1 MRWLNYFRSSTKG
14 SARTAKERLQV
25 IIAHERR
32 AGGSGVPD
40 YLPRLQR
47 DILEVVRRYA
57 EVSEDDVKVE
67 VEREDG
73 YEVLALS
80 VALPEEST
88 HALR

>member
-1 MRWLNYFRSSTKG
+1 MRWLNYFRSSHKS

-25 IIAHERR
+25 IIAHERQG
-32 AGGSGVPD
+32 AGAPD

-47 DILEVVRRYA
+47 EILEVVRRYA
-57 EVSEDDVKVE
+57 EVSENDVKVE

-73 YEVLALS
+73 CEVLALS
-80 VALPEEST
+80 VALPEERT